1 MNYPSIRI
9 EGAIFSPDILDR
21 LEDAPGLGNKISTS
35 STRRPPRAE
44 IFSHPWTAKKALQ
57 KRGLQQNIYEG
68 PDEGQRAGQKNKPL
82 EIKGLFM
89 QMAEK
94 VGLGSV
100 PPGAETRPGACA
112 AVEGDE
118 QVAPPRLTH
127 RLREGN
133 RSAGTPRP
141 ATLPPWPGFPRT
153 VGRYSAV
160 SAGPWSFHR
169 WRPA

>member
-82 EIKGLFM
+82 KIKGLFM

-94 VGLGSV
+94 VRFELTVLAYTRVPGVHLKPLGHLSMKSWV
-100 PPGAETRPGACA
+100 KRHGKKRRVQARRRGALSSPEATFLQ
-112 AVEGDE
+112 EKI
-118 QVAPPRLTH
+118 
-127 RLREGN
+127 
-133 RSAGTPRP
+133 SAG
-141 ATLPPWPGFPRT
+141 
-153 VGRYSAV
+153 S
-160 SAGPWSFHR
+160 
-169 WRPA
+169 

>member
-82 EIKGLFM
+82 KIKGLFM

-94 VGLGSV
+94 VRFELTVLAYTRVPGVHLKPLGHLSV
-100 PPGAETRPGACA
+100 ALEKR
-112 AVEGDE
+112 DE
-118 QVAPPRLTH
+118 LCI
-127 RLREGN
+127 
-133 RSAGTPRP
+133 P
-141 ATLPPWPGFPRT
+141 AD
-153 VGRYSAV
+153 
-160 SAGPWSFHR
+160 SF
-169 WRPA
+169 WQSKSV

>member
-82 EIKGLFM
+82 KIKGLFM

-94 VGLGSV
+94 VSVSGSFYTV
-100 PPGAETRPGACA
+100 QRRPDYHLKTKC
-112 AVEGDE
+112 
-118 QVAPPRLTH
+118 
-127 RLREGN
+127 
-133 RSAGTPRP
+133 
-141 ATLPPWPGFPRT
+141 
-153 VGRYSAV
+153 
-160 SAGPWSFHR
+160 
-169 WRPA
+169 

>member
-82 EIKGLFM
+82 KIKGLFM

-94 VGLGSV
+94 VRFELTVLAYTRVPGVHLKPLGHLSI
-100 PPGAETRPGACA
+100 
-112 AVEGDE
+112 
-118 QVAPPRLTH
+118 L
-127 RLREGN
+127 
-133 RSAGTPRP
+133 
-141 ATLPPWPGFPRT
+141 
-153 VGRYSAV
+153 
-160 SAGPWSFHR
+160 
-169 WRPA
+169 

>member
-57 KRGLQQNIYEG
+57 KRGFQQNIYEG

-82 EIKGLFM
+82 KIKGLFM

-94 VGLGSV
+94 VRFELTVLAYTRVPGVHLKPLGHLSIKIQR
-100 PPGAETRPGACA
+100 ETLLLSALSRFDKGKIRSRPCWPWLQLPMAC
-112 AVEGDE
+112 
-118 QVAPPRLTH
+118 
-127 RLREGN
+127 
-133 RSAGTPRP
+133 S
-141 ATLPPWPGFPRT
+141 FT
-153 VGRYSAV
+153 V
-160 SAGPWSFHR
+160 
-169 WRPA
+169 